1 MKDVDLDG
9 DALDELMERFPE
21 DIENDVIVAS
31 ERTGEERA
39 KAVREWGN
47 RKDARSQKRKR
58 EEMRSR
64 LAASK
69 RNRVSTVEE
78 LLKK

>member
-1 MKDVDLDG
+1 MRWTSSLSG
-9 DALDELMERFPE
+9 FPA
-21 DIENDVIVAS
+21 DMVNDVIVAS
-31 ERTGEERA
+31 ERASEERA
-39 KAVREWGN
+39 KAVRELGK

-69 RNRVSTVEE
+69 RNRASSVEE